1 MRYRAVVVSWH
12 LQGGKRRER
21 WGMLEFLFN
30 LNIIVALLRRIDR
43 KQDELMSTVTEA
55 FSNLAGQANKAF
67 GEISGK
73 IEDLTGKITQLTE
86 ALSNRDLTAEET
98 AALEEVKTALQKLD
112 DIVPDDL
119 PTEPP
124 VETEP
129 APGE

>member
-1 MRYRAVVVSWH
+1 
-12 LQGGKRRER
+12 
-21 WGMLEFLFN
+21 MLEFLFN

-73 IEDLTGKITQLTE
+73 ISDLSGKIEQLTA
-86 ALSNRDLTAEET
+86 ALANRELTPEET
-98 AALEEVKTALQKLD
+98 AALEEVKTAVQKLD

-124 VETEP
+124 VETQ
-129 APGE
+129 G